1 VALAAGLTLLTGVLA
16 NLWISLAF
24 AIWLHHAHAL
34 PEERF
39 LRDRFGAAYDEYA
52 KRVPRRVPE

>member
-1 VALAAGLTLLTGVLA
+1 VTLSVGLTLLTGVLA
-16 NLWISLAF
+16 NLWVSVAF
-24 AIWLHHAHAL
+24 TIWLQHAYVL

-52 KRVPRRVPE
+52 KRVPRWLLT